1 MIKKL
6 TLLVALSLP
15 LGLVAEPAVSAELS
29 QYTAG
34 RVQRAHNLQQD
45 EKLGEAIALLEGLD
59 PSRDYDK
66 AYVQRMLGV
75 FYWQQDNTTKAIANL
90 TDAVNSGLLQ
100 DEQAWVTQRM
110 LADILLSSEKFK
122 QALPHYYALSK
133 NIPENQKADE
143 LWLRIAQSHYQVSE
157 WQQTLSA
164 INSYSKYAGKM
175 DVQPLTIKL
184 GAQLQLKQ
192 WKAAL
197 PTLESLII
205 LEPNKLV
212 WWQQTAGIQLR
223 LGQSKSA
230 LDTLALARR
239 QGVELSQQDLKTLAQ
254 LYAQRGIPE
263 RAALLYSELEGAD
276 SDVELVVMQAQ
287 YWQIA
292 KEWDKSISVWRKA
305 AALNNKHRWPLA
317 QLLLQQGYYNK
328 AITEVDKVKDKD
340 HEADVALAKVRAYY
354 KLDNLEKAIIFAK
367 QADNIESTT
376 ASKSWIKYLSQKREM
391 AS

>member
-15 LGLVAEPAVSAELS
+15 LGLIPEQAESAELS

-45 EKLGEAIALLEGLD
+45 EKLADAIAMLEGLNL
-59 PSRDYDK
+59 SRAYDK

-75 FYWQQDNTTKAIANL
+75 FYWQQGNTTKAIANL

-122 QALPHYYALSK
+122 QALPHYYTLSK
-133 NIPENQKADE
+133 HIPENQKADE
-143 LWLRIAQSHYQVSE
+143 LWFRIAQSHYQLSE

-164 INSYSKYAGKM
+164 IKTYGKYVDQL
-175 DVQPLTIKL
+175 DVQPLTIRL

-197 PTLESLII
+197 PTLESLIA

-223 LGQSKSA
+223 LGQSNSA

-239 QGVELSQQDLKTLAQ
+239 QGVELSQQDLRTLAQ

-263 RAALLYSELEGAD
+263 RAAILYSSLEGAE
-276 SDVELVVMQAQ
+276 SDEELMVQQAQ

-292 KEWDKSISVWRKA
+292 KEWDKSITVWRQA

-317 QLLLQQGYYNK
+317 QLLLQQGHYQQ
-328 AITEVDKVKDKD
+328 AIAELDKVKDKAY
-340 HEADVALAKVRAYY
+340 EADVALAKVRAYY

-367 QADNIESTT
+367 QADNIDSTT